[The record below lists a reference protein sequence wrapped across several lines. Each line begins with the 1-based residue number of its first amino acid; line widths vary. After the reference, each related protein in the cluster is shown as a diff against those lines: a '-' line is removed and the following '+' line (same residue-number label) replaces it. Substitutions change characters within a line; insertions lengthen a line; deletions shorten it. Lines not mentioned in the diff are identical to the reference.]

1 MREKGVE
8 IGKLLELLLLN
19 AVRERNWYTQENQ
32 VEIEMDPKDL
42 IIANVK
48 IVPGS
53 LEVRDGSAIS
63 WLVGGE

>member
-32 VEIEMDPKDL
+32 VEIEMDPKVL
-42 IIANVK
+42 IMANVK

>member
-1 MREKGVE
+1 VREKGVE

-32 VEIEMDPKDL
+32 VEIEMDPKVL
-42 IIANVK
+42 IMANVK